1 MLRRI
6 FGSKNDREI
15 KRMRNIVAAINQ
27 LEAPLEQYSDEQI
40 EGQKVVFPSRVL
52 PCADLYSPGNDNGP
66 VDFMPNYSFRILFR
80 VATFPACPVRQTSS
94 TSISWMLA
102 TS

>member
-40 EGQKVVFPSRVL
+40 EGQKVVFEARLDQGETLEQIL
-52 PCADLYSPGNDNGP
+52 P
-66 VDFMPNYSFRILFR
+66 
-80 VATFPACPVRQTSS
+80 TVRLTRL
-94 TSISWMLA
+94 MRK
-102 TS
+102 